1 MINNLGLCNR
11 LIIFF
16 VLILLYCLGEKK
28 KGSQLFVVKL
38 SFFILSVRNFNRYQ
52 QKFYNFISDLLLYY
66 TIIIKCVLLKRYNFI
81 EIAKNEYSAYRKK
94 INFPPYLIL
103 NFRILYITKKILVKF
118 SNGCKF
124 EK

>member
-1 MINNLGLCNR
+1 M
-11 LIIFF
+11 IIFF